1 MAAAAACALAPSRP
15 HTATFA
21 PAPARAVAMSLPMP
35 RLPPVTRATL
45 PVTVTFTPPHVERGT
60 RKSERGTLPRC
71 SAFHVPTSAFPSL
84 PSVQK
89 LGDLVGA
96 SQRHHVR
103 PADDAFEQTG
113 QHVPRP
119 DLHEPGGV
127 AGELGGV
134 LHALDPPH
142 RPG

>member
-1 MAAAAACALAPSRP
+1 MAEAAACALAPSRP

-35 RLPPVTRATL
+35 RLPPVTRAVL
-45 PVTVTFTPPHVERGT
+45 PVRSGFRPHPQRGSTNAERGT
-60 RKSERGTLPRC
+60 TPASSAFRLPR
-71 SAFHVPTSAFPSL
+71 SAFLSL
-84 PSVQK
+84 HLLHESR
-89 LGDLVGA
+89 DLVGA

-134 LHALDPPH
+134 LHALDPA
-142 RPG
+142 